1 MQAGIDHSYLA
12 NYRCISLCSSL
23 PLFLPFST
31 LSLFLSAILLS
42 LYYHSLISLCF
53 PSILFSPLSLPL
65 FLLRGSTANE
75 ATQNVINQQIPAI
88 VSLCDS
94 GDVHV
99 DNIDV
104 FCEKGVFDTD
114 QSRRILLAGKE
125 AGWKIN
131 FHGDEIHPMN
141 SGEVSP
147 LNSLAASYH
156 GNIYISVSR

>member
-1 MQAGIDHSYLA
+1 MY
-12 NYRCISLCSSL
+12 L
-23 PLFLPFST
+23 PLFFSPTLWPFSF
-31 LSLFLSAILLS
+31 SSYFL
-42 LYYHSLISLCF
+42 H
-53 PSILFSPLSLPL
+53 
-65 FLLRGSTANE
+65 RGSTADE
-75 ATQNVINQQIPAI
+75 ATQHVIDQQIPAI
-88 VSLCDS
+88 ASLCES
-94 GDVHV
+94 GDIHV

-147 LNSLAASYH
+147 LNCLPVAIVTRSYFIVGRGH
-156 GNIYISVSR
+156 WSSGSESFRTSY